1 MERDRRPQESSGAF
15 PLEAEIEKEQR
26 DQEVVGQQG
35 PRRGEEAGARDAAR
49 HAGEPQAEQATT
61 GYAPKRQAG
70 SGHALPEQETGEKA
84 RIDEEAGPREHLESR
99 GENEQPLHP
108 LPEYTGVGAKRHPVA
123 YKSALFRERLRAGP
137 YWVWVCQLP

>member
-1 MERDRRPQESSGAF
+1 MERDRRPQESSGAI
-15 PLEAEIEKEQR
+15 PLDAEIKKEQR

-35 PRRGEEAGARDAAR
+35 PHRGAEAGGRGAAR
-49 HAGEPQAEQATT
+49 NAGEPQAEQAAT
-61 GYAPKRQAG
+61 GYAPKRQTG
-70 SGHALPEQETGEKA
+70 SGHTLAEQETGENA

-123 YKSALFRERLRAGP
+123 CNTALFRERLRAGL